1 MTRGRDR
8 GQTILDYSVGVS
20 VFLAAIIFV
29 VAFIPSMFAP
39 FDDSTGGASSTAD
52 RAVDRLTLDVLLTTP
67 RSPGELDEICTE
79 GFFNGTVPSD
89 CRYSTAASSTSALR
103 TVLGLG
109 ATTDVNV
116 TVRNETGIRTLGGT
130 KLAAGETASSVANP
144 VVAKRSVLLAG
155 EQNRV
160 VVRVW

>member
-67 RSPGELDEICTE
+67 RSPGELNETCTTN
-79 GFFNGTVPSD
+79 FFDGTVTPD
-89 CRYSTAASSTSALR
+89 CRYSTAASSPSDLR

-116 TVRNETGIRTLGGT
+116 TVRNAAGIRTLGGT
-130 KLAAGETASSVANP
+130 RLAAGETPSSVANP